1 MSSYSNSQKK
11 QMNVFETQ
19 SLVNDTS
26 ERLGFGTGFIN
37 QSGQNE
43 FCHTISLED
52 YITRILILGTM
63 NNKYS
68 STTKNMDEAAKSY
81 INEQII
87 NGNGEKILNVV
98 REIYKSGRAP
108 KQDMTL
114 YIHAMLCRAEN
125 NKVRTTSLEFL
136 KEYRTISQVYSWKTF
151 HSKIPNHE
159 GKTSKGFG
167 RAVKRML
174 NEWILSKTPNALAYQ
189 TTKYMNRGDW
199 GIVDLLKCVHTRT
212 GTGDNRVFKD
222 KEGNVKEKQKNN
234 NPAKPMDLV
243 LRYIISGLDEMNDL
257 AFESKLTNE
266 PVYKYLKAVDHS
278 KNMKDLDKD
287 KKVDLLIK
295 IIQNFNLTREQVP
308 TEALANPKIQVALL
322 VDENKTKVTMPMTA
336 LLRNLANITRL
347 GVFDNNPDI
356 LEMVINHLTNKEVI
370 AKSRIHPV
378 NVLTAW
384 FTYRQGH
391 GKMSK
396 HSWCPNHRINTVLE
410 EMFYL
415 SFKNVKPTGKRICFL
430 IDGSGSMQSES
441 LCDGINNAEAAA
453 LLAMVFSR
461 AEANSDKPVQHSF
474 YIFTAERKVGY
485 GGYGGYGEGGTGLT
499 DVSDKIHAKSTFD
512 DVFKATQRSDWRMT
526 DISKGI
532 TEATKYNRVY
542 DGFIVLTDNDVNSG
556 IKPSLAL
563 QEYRKKVNTSAKL
576 AVVATL
582 ASDLSIADPD
592 DKGMMDFCGFD
603 SYGPK
608 LLQEFFTGTDTNSN
622 SETELETEL

>member
-1 MSSYSNSQKK
+1 
-11 QMNVFETQ
+11 MNVFE
-19 SLVNDTS
+19 SKSVVNKLSD
-26 ERLGFGTGFIN
+26 RLGFGDGFIN
-37 QSGQNE
+37 QSEQNE

-52 YITRILILGTM
+52 YITRILILGTK

-68 STTKNMDEAAKSY
+68 STTKNMDESAKSY

-87 NGNGEKILNVV
+87 NGNGEKILNVLS
-98 REIYKSGRAP
+98 EIYKSGRAP
-108 KQDMTL
+108 KQDITL

-125 NKVRTTSLEFL
+125 NKVRTTALDFL

-159 GKTSKGFG
+159 GKISKGFG
-167 RAVKRML
+167 RGVKRAI
-174 NEWILSKTPNALAYQ
+174 NSWILSKTPDALAYQ
-189 TTKYMNRGDW
+189 ITKYMNRGDW
-199 GIVDLLKCVHTRT
+199 GIVDLLKCIHTCT
-212 GTGDNRVFKD
+212 GTGDNRVIKD
-222 KEGNVKEKQKNN
+222 KEGNVKKEQKNN
-234 NPAKPMDLV
+234 TPAKPMDLV
-243 LRYIISGLDEMNDL
+243 LRYIISGVDEMNDL
-257 AFESKLTNE
+257 AFESELTNE
-266 PVYKYLKAVDHS
+266 SVYKYLKAVDHS

-287 KKVDLLIK
+287 KKIDLLIK
-295 IIQNFNLTREQVP
+295 IIQKFNLTREQVP
-308 TEALANPKIQVALL
+308 TEALANSKIQIALL

-356 LEMVINHLTNKEVI
+356 LEMVINHLLNKEVI
-370 AKSRIHPV
+370 EKSRIHPV

-384 FTYRQGH
+384 FTYRRGF

-396 HSWCPNHRINTVLE
+396 HSWTPNHCINTVLE

-441 LCDGINNAEAAA
+441 LCEGINNAEAAA

-474 YIFTAERKVGY
+474 YIFTAERNVEYGGYRGY
-485 GGYGGYGEGGTGLT
+485 GGRGGTGLT
-499 DVSDKIHAKSTFD
+499 DVSDKIHAKSTFK
-512 DVFKATQRSDWRMT
+512 DVFDATQRSDWGMT

-542 DGFIVLTDNDVNSG
+542 DGFVVLTDNDVNSG

-563 QEYRKKVNTSAKL
+563 QEYRNKINSSAKL

-582 ASDLSIADPD
+582 ASELSIADPD

-608 LLQEFFTGTDTNSN
+608 LLQEFFTGIDTNSN
-622 SETELETEL
+622 SDYEPEIEL